1 MNRLLGI
8 AAISITALAACAPAE
23 VRNGATAQAAGSGPQ
38 YCWKNKLMT
47 HGEKLSCNWAASK
60 ADACRFQTVSLID
73 KGSVVSEPTSA
84 GRCENGEW
92 LVQVT
97 TK

>member
-1 MNRLLGI
+1 MNKLLGI
-8 AAISITALAACAPAE
+8 AAISLTALAACAPAE

-38 YCWKNKLMT
+38 YCWKNRLTT

-60 ADACRFQTVSLID
+60 SDACRFLNLSDIEKASVS
-73 KGSVVSEPTSA
+73 SEPTSA

>member
-1 MNRLLGI
+1 MNKLLGI
-8 AAISITALAACAPAE
+8 AAISLTALAACAPAE
-23 VRNGATAQAAGSGPQ
+23 VRNGAMAHAAAAGTQ
-38 YCWKNKLMT
+38 FCWKDRLMT
-47 HGEKLSCNWAASK
+47 QGEKLSCNWAASK
-60 ADACRFQTVSLID
+60 SDACRFLNLSDIE
-73 KGSVVSEPTSA
+73 KASVVSEPTSA